1 MGYDEYCAKQKVIGY
16 TIVLP
21 IFRALHWPRIVQFK
35 TLINQLSPPVRLQM
49 EAVVLLLVD

>member
-35 TLINQLSPPVRLQM
+35 TLINQSSPPVRLQM